1 MTAIRKTKLVKRIL
15 NMFEDTNAAISV
27 VDLIEGVSDEMNRTT
42 VYRILKRLEDHGTL
56 HSFIGRSGRK
66 WYAVSKECYS
76 ENSAQVHPHFHC
88 EKCGKTICLDTDF
101 SIPSVSNHKVDSAQ
115 LLLVGQCEDCLT

>member
-1 MTAIRKTKLVKRIL
+1 
-15 NMFEDTNAAISV
+15 MFEETNAAISV

-56 HSFIGRSGRK
+56 HSFIGKNGRK
-66 WYAVSKECYS
+66 WYAVSKECHP
-76 ENSAQVHPHFHC
+76 ETSAHVHPHFHC

-101 SIPSVSNHKVDSAQ
+101 SIPPISNHKIDSAQ
-115 LLLVGQCEDCLT
+115 LLLVGQCEDCIA